1 MAFADENPI
10 LISMHIIFVATAA
23 TAARV
28 ATAANFK
35 KISVK
40 IGIDFLAPDNENLA
54 INVI

>member
-1 MAFADENPI
+1 MAFADENSI

-23 TAARV
+23 RA